1 MTDDEHGVSRRSVL
15 RNSAVAAGALAAGG
29 AATGTAAGRIARSAS
44 ESGRKRGGRAQVDGE
59 VRRHEP
65 FTLQLS
71 GTDVRNASCMS
82 AESAQQTYLVYDI
95 QYCDSDDEEEDAQM
109 YVIPE
114 EAELVESEVYAIRS
128 VRPCRESELD
138 KVAFGPANE
147 EC

>member
-1 MTDDEHGVSRRSVL
+1 MTGRDSDVSRRKVL
-15 RNSAVAAGALAAGG
+15 RNGAAAAGAVALGG
-29 AATGTAAGRIARSAS
+29 AATGTAAGRFARAEAAS
-44 ESGRKRGGRAQVDGE
+44 QKRGGRAQVDGE

-71 GTDVRNASCMS
+71 GTDQRNASCMS
-82 AESAQQTYLVYDI
+82 GESATQTYLLYEI
-95 QYCDSDDEEEDAQM
+95 QYCDSEDDESDAEM
-109 YVIPE
+109 YVIPD
-114 EAELVESEVYAIRS
+114 EAELVEQEVYAVRS